1 MATLYVSDS
10 QGAVYGNGDDGA
22 PYEAPPMA
30 DRALQVSGVFGAGG
44 TLVLE
49 GTIDGVNWAVL
60 NDPQGNALTITSSKI
75 EQIMELVVSVRPRV
89 SSDCSWCFRSPPRQ
103 QVRRSTTR
111 LTPQANLPPPS
122 TALGPT

>member
-1 MATLYVSDS
+1 MPTRQYSAVRRPDS
-10 QGAVYGNGDDGA
+10 TVLVTWSGLQNGDDGA

-49 GTIDGVNWAVL
+49 GTIDGVNWATL

-89 SSDCSWCFRSPPRQ
+89 SAGDGDTSLVVSMLLKE
-103 QVRRSTTR
+103 TH
-111 LTPQANLPPPS
+111 
-122 TALGPT
+122 